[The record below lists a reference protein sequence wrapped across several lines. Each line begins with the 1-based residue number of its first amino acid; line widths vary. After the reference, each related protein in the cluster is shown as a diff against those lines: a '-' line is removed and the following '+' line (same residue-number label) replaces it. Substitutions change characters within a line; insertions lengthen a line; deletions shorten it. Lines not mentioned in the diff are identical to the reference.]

1 MAVTTSDSPSAAD
14 VAARFLRSGAG
25 RAAVRRALVTN
36 HLPASLA
43 DDLVQDALRRVWVA
57 TTTGG
62 GAPVDNI
69 EAFVTTVLHR
79 SAVDIVRGRVRGPQV
94 VDWRQDVD
102 PDAAGQGWPFD
113 GPSPLDVEADVLGR
127 QSLAAVRRAVHR
139 ALSVDPHAGA
149 AALAYLA
156 VAVDG
161 AAPAPR
167 CPQPAG
173 GSTADEAAE
182 WAALWYAGQS
192 GCFPGDGAELP
203 ATVRNRRHQG
213 ARRMRDLL
221 ARAAVAAGLD
231 RQGALHG

>member
-36 HLPASLA
+36 HLPAALA

-57 TTTGG
+57 TAGG

-94 VDWRQDVD
+94 VDWREAVD

-113 GPSPLDVEADVLGR
+113 GPSPLDVEADVLAR

-156 VAVDG
+156 VTVDG

-182 WAALWYAGQS
+182 WAALWYAGQHS
-192 GCFPGDGAELP
+192 CFAGDGGELP
-203 ATVRNRRHQG
+203 ATVRQRRHRG
-213 ARRMRDLL
+213 AGRMRDLL
-221 ARAAVAAGLD
+221 ARAAVSAGLD

>member
-1 MAVTTSDSPSAAD
+1 VTTSDSPGAAD

-25 RAAVRRALVTN
+25 RAAVRRALVAN
-36 HLPASLA
+36 HLPPSLA
-43 DDLVQDALRRVWVA
+43 DDLAQDALRRVWVA
-57 TTTGG
+57 TTGS
-62 GAPVDNI
+62 GAPVDNV
-69 EAFVTTVLHR
+69 EAFVMTVLHR

-94 VDWRQDVD
+94 VDWREAVD
-102 PDAAGQGWPFD
+102 PDAGEQGWPFD
-113 GPSPLDVEADVLGR
+113 GPSLLDVEADVLGR

-173 GSTADEAAE
+173 GATAEEAAE

-192 GCFPGDGAELP
+192 GCFPDDGADLP
-203 ATVRNRRHQG
+203 ATVRKRRHRG

-221 ARAAVAAGLD
+221 ARAATSAGLD
-231 RQGALHG
+231 RRRALHG